1 MEVPVT
7 LFALCPISSPFC
19 PHIHQEIP
27 EENLS
32 LRKNVSNDFCSWCT
46 GHTRF
51 FIVHCSVKPPNTAP
65 IVWDAGN
72 FNKPHEK
79 LKFNGG
85 TTLSLSQSMM

>member
-19 PHIHQEIP
+19 PHTHQEIP

-79 LKFNGG
+79 LKFNEG
-85 TTLSLSQSMM
+85 TTLLLSQSMM